1 MSKPT
6 TNRTKLTHLPLLV
19 RIGEAEDIFGI
30 SRHRLMQMVRE
41 DKVRTIRL
49 SPRGRHRFPVYE
61 LACALGMSEMV
72 PRVALPIGRDLIR
85 DIDAEVIRA
94 VQETQAAFRHELR
107 TGLETLK
114 RDMQNMVKD
123 TSTPRRPAQAPVQRT
138 LKSNQPIVQPGGSY

>member
-1 MSKPT
+1 
-6 TNRTKLTHLPLLV
+6 
-19 RIGEAEDIFGI
+19 
-30 SRHRLMQMVRE
+30 
-41 DKVRTIRL
+41 
-49 SPRGRHRFPVYE
+49 
-61 LACALGMSEMV
+61 MSEMV

-114 RDMQNMVKD
+114 RDMQNIVKD
-123 TSTPRRPAQAPVQRT
+123 TSTPRRPTQAPVQRT